1 MFVCRKLIVSAGAWI
16 NHVLGSIGLHI
27 PVYVTQ
33 EQVTYFATP
42 HVKEFTKDKYTN
54 HKINS
59 ISHIHSITFNLIYT
73 RVINFLTF
81 IFIWIF
87 FLICS
92 YPIWIYHSE
101 KYDFY
106 GLPIHG
112 NSGSKIGID
121 AGGPVVTAD
130 SRNFNPD
137 PVREQACIDHLKK
150 TIPRVNITEIW

>member
-1 MFVCRKLIVSAGAWI
+1 MFECRKLIVSAGAWI

-42 HVKEFTKDKYTN
+42 HIKEFTKEKYT
-54 HKINS
+54 KIIKSLQFS
-59 ISHIHSITFNLIYT
+59 ILIPLHQYTYTYSWYKNAFYSICQ
-73 RVINFLTF
+73 FL
-81 IFIWIF
+81 WIV
-87 FLICS
+87 S

-130 SRNFNPD
+130 SRNFTPD

-150 TIPRVNITEIW
+150 TIPRVNIAEI

>member
-1 MFVCRKLIVSAGAWI
+1 MLIV
-16 NHVLGSIGLHI
+16 
-27 PVYVTQ
+27 
-33 EQVTYFATP
+33 
-42 HVKEFTKDKYTN
+42 
-54 HKINS
+54 
-59 ISHIHSITFNLIYT
+59 
-73 RVINFLTF
+73 
-81 IFIWIF
+81 
-87 FLICS
+87 S

-130 SRNFNPD
+130 SRKFNPD

-150 TIPRVNITEIW
+150 TIPRVNLAEL